1 MISCTGSSCAMPEPR
16 AARFLTLVEAKREP
30 DLTTSSGTGV
40 SSPWHYLTGITRRMD
55 KLYRIRVRSILSFNG
70 RSVFGADCRSR
81 LQTLWG
87 RISSGIFL
95 NGIGLSL
102 ARVSHGGSL
111 VNLNS
116 LKQVLKL
123 QIDGIDRLAGK
134 ANNSED

>member
-1 MISCTGSSCAMPEPR
+1 MISCTGSSCVMPEPR

-30 DLTTSSGTGV
+30 DLTISNGTGV
-40 SSPWHYLTGITRRMD
+40 SSPWHCLTGIMRRMA

-81 LQTLWG
+81 LRTLWG

-95 NGIGLSL
+95 KGMGLSL
-102 ARVSHGGSL
+102 AQVSHGGSL

-116 LKQVLKL
+116 LEQVTKL
-123 QIDGIDRLAGK
+123 RIDRIDRLAGN
-134 ANNSED
+134 AHTSED

>member
-1 MISCTGSSCAMPEPR
+1 MYWELMRYAG
-16 AARFLTLVEAKREP
+16 AKGCKIFDFGRSKE
-30 DLTTSSGTGV
+30 GTG
-40 SSPWHYLTGITRRMD
+40 PYNFKRHWGLEPMALPYWYYAPNGQALPDT
-55 KLYRIRVRSILSFNG
+55 VRSILSFNG